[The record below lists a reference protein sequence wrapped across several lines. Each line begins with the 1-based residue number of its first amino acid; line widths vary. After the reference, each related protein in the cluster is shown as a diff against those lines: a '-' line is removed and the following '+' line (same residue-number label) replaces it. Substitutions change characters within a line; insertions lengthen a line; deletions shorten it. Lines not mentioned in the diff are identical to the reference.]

1 MFSGPFRPTLFTP
14 TRRESFDNGA
24 QITWLTRS

>member
-1 MFSGPFRPTLFTP
+1 PTLFTP

-24 QITWLTRS
+24 QVTWLTRA